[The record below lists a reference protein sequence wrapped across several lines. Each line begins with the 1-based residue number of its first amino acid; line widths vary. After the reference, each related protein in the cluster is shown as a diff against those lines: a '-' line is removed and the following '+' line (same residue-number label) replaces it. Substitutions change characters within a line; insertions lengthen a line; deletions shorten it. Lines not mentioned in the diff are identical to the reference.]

1 MLLKTVVFLFL
12 CILLVVPSWCDEK
25 AQLFTSPVKVDC
37 NTLRLGQYLC
47 PDPAYDFIDPETQQ
61 IRGCTKD
68 NKAKI
73 LCLAVEG
80 LECLTTKNR
89 TFFKEVPCKWT
100 NGYSFETSL
109 LLSIFLGMFGVDR
122 FYLGYPAIGLAKFCT
137 LGFMFLGQLVD
148 IILIAT
154 QVVGPADG
162 SAYVM
167 PYYGPGVEVIQSDN
181 TTYRLEQDNW

>member
-12 CILLVVPSWCDEK
+12 CIVLVVPSGCDEK

-68 NKAKI
+68 NKAKSLFNLI
-73 LCLAVEG
+73 LVMQDLINCFSVLCLAVEG

-100 NGYSFETSL
+100 
-109 LLSIFLGMFGVDR
+109 
-122 FYLGYPAIGLAKFCT
+122 
-137 LGFMFLGQLVD
+137 
-148 IILIAT
+148 
-154 QVVGPADG
+154 
-162 SAYVM
+162 
-167 PYYGPGVEVIQSDN
+167 
-181 TTYRLEQDNW
+181 